1 MRGIMSTFQEAIS
14 NLKGKLVEVGTRG
27 EWADRGELL
36 SVASDHLVLLQ
47 SNSERK
53 TIIRF
58 EALEYIK
65 ELSPH
70 NPVRGLRNG

>member
-1 MRGIMSTFQEAIS
+1 MSTFQDAVS
-14 NLKGKLVEVGTRG
+14 NLKGKLVEVGTSG
-27 EWADRGELL
+27 EWADRVELL

-65 ELSPH
+65 ELPPQST
-70 NPVRGLRNG
+70 VRGLRNG